1 MAMTWT
7 HFSLDMNFDCDQITG
22 LARELGEAF
31 DRSILACKR
40 IHDRVVDIGW
50 RHCGS
55 TLLIHL
61 ANLHETFILLT
72 LPRDRGRLAAIYT
85 VAKTDKWIRDIEFLS
100 RHLQEEALCLY
111 PLDSLGDRVV
121 LQRAIASLVH
131 VIKGISDFAI
141 HGRKFFVVYD
151 SELEY
156 DSDATQV
163 QENTPE

>member
-7 HFSLDMNFDCDQITG
+7 HFSLDMDFDCDHITA
-22 LARELGEAF
+22 LAKELGEAF
-31 DRSILACKR
+31 NRSILACKR

-61 ANLHETFILLT
+61 DNLRAIFISLT

-85 VAKTDKWIRDIEFLS
+85 AAKTDKWIRDIKFLS
-100 RHLQEEALCLY
+100 RHLEEEAQHLY
-111 PLDSLGDRVV
+111 PSDSIGDVV
-121 LQRAIASLVH
+121 MLRRAIASLVL

-141 HGRKFFVVYD
+141 HNIKFFVEYG
-151 SELEY
+151 SGY
-156 DSDATQV
+156 DSDATIIQSDT
-163 QENTPE
+163 E